1 LDWARRGDLS
11 EIPEQ
16 LNSHQGSAEPE
27 KAIVKKISD
36 FTDKLVTGPIK
47 LMLIISAVL
56 LFVMM
61 MVRVVD
67 VGGRYFFKMPLNGAD
82 EAVGF
87 LLLCVIACAF
97 SYTQREKKHIRVEVL
112 TEHLSK
118 SVQSILDITNYVFS
132 VVISGLIT
140 WQLAEAAKKF
150 ILGLQGG
157 APTSE
162 ILYLPWY
169 PFYIILALGFAVYT
183 LILLVDTVIAV
194 ARVIHK

>member
-1 LDWARRGDLS
+1 MS
-11 EIPEQ
+11 EIPEE
-16 LNSHQGSAEPE
+16 LNSSENNIDPAKGL
-27 KAIVKKISD
+27 VDKITKV
-36 FTDKLVTGPIK
+36 TDKIVAGPIK
-47 LMLIISAVL
+47 LMLIISSVL

-67 VGGRYFFKMPLNGAD
+67 VGGRYFFKLPLYGAD

-112 TEHLSK
+112 TEHLPK
-118 SVQSILDITNYVFS
+118 RVQSILDIINYVFS
-132 VVISGLIT
+132 VAISGLIT
-140 WQLAEAAKKF
+140 WQLSEAAKKF

-183 LILLVDTVIAV
+183 LILLVDTIIAI
-194 ARVIHK
+194 ARMAHK